1 MIKITTIKVSN
12 FRSFKMEKNIISSL
26 KKINIMV
33 GKNNVGKT
41 NLLRAIFLFFH
52 PYAYDCEIDRNHIKK
67 ITGGG
72 SADAKII
79 ISFDDDESI
88 INQLTQYKIICDF
101 NKDEVN
107 RYRLDTPNEEMK
119 KKLGNSKKIEEF
131 LGDKFKCVF
140 LSTTDEDINSQS
152 DQLISDLILRFYTKQ
167 SKAVKKSI
175 ERFESSYKELTT
187 AFKDNISGIELKL
200 KKQFEEIDDI
210 PVKPR
215 LELNPN
221 KDITSFLLENIRLK
235 LDDDY
240 AQDIGLKGAGIQR
253 VSLILLTLYLLSEI
267 YKNENKIILLD
278 EPEAFL
284 YPLLERELKDKLEKT
299 VYSDEKMQI
308 FMTSHS
314 RTYLKELSNTQ
325 YKFAYLTQ
333 AKEIKEYKRS
343 KNEQDINKYT
353 CIEEMCRKNK
363 YEILKNY
370 GLLDEIDDYEYVIIC
385 EGQTDSNYLK
395 KILEGK
401 EFIPQIRFGINSD
414 GAYGISKDLNYK
426 NIGSGADAIISIL
439 IYLDKI
445 SSIQRKVF
453 VLLDG
458 DEKGCEVR
466 SKIKPSE
473 FKNLILHIKILDK
486 NKEIEDMVFE
496 KNYFANRVL
505 QYTPELMPYKD
516 SYISV
521 IEKINEKKS
530 VITQTEDFIKGNGI
544 DGVDI
549 KNIKHHISLELEKAK
564 VEKDFILCE
573 LEDFFY
579 ND

>member
-1 MIKITTIKVSN
+1 M
-12 FRSFKMEKNIISSL
+12 
-26 KKINIMV
+26 
-33 GKNNVGKT
+33 
-41 NLLRAIFLFFH
+41 
-52 PYAYDCEIDRNHIKK
+52 
-67 ITGGG
+67 
-72 SADAKII
+72 
-79 ISFDDDESI
+79 
-88 INQLTQYKIICDF
+88 
-101 NKDEVN
+101 
-107 RYRLDTPNEEMK
+107 
-119 KKLGNSKKIEEF
+119 
-131 LGDKFKCVF
+131 
-140 LSTTDEDINSQS
+140 
-152 DQLISDLILRFYTKQ
+152 
-167 SKAVKKSI
+167 
-175 ERFESSYKELTT
+175 
-187 AFKDNISGIELKL
+187 
-200 KKQFEEIDDI
+200 
-210 PVKPR
+210 
-215 LELNPN
+215 
-221 KDITSFLLENIRLK
+221 
-235 LDDDY
+235 
-240 AQDIGLKGAGIQR
+240 
-253 VSLILLTLYLLSEI
+253 
-267 YKNENKIILLD
+267 
-278 EPEAFL
+278 
-284 YPLLERELKDKLEKT
+284 
-299 VYSDEKMQI
+299 
-308 FMTSHS
+308 
-314 RTYLKELSNTQ
+314 
-325 YKFAYLTQ
+325 
-333 AKEIKEYKRS
+333 
-343 KNEQDINKYT
+343 
-353 CIEEMCRKNK
+353 
-363 YEILKNY
+363 
-370 GLLDEIDDYEYVIIC
+370 
-385 EGQTDSNYLK
+385 
-395 KILEGK
+395 
-401 EFIPQIRFGINSD
+401 
-414 GAYGISKDLNYK
+414 NYK